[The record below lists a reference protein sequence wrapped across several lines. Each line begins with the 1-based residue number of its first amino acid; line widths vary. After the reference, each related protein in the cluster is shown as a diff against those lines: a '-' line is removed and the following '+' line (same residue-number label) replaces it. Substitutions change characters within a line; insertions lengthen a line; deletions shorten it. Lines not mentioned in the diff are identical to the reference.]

1 MKEEEIDK
9 KWENDLQATFQ
20 EKINSLIKKS
30 CDEFD
35 AKLFTFEKD
44 IKEKIDN
51 SFNVNQI
58 KNQMNKICRNVAY
71 NNYGNNLITAVLLC
85 LSNIEPFVLYFLDKK
100 NSKNGKN
107 YCSLFVELLDN
118 LWTKPGDKFE
128 PNLIHNQL
136 RETNYPIYKSKNPG
150 TIIKFFLSQLHEEL
164 NSDKSNNTEIFKEF
178 FVKYKNEQI
187 PLVNLNIKKGAK
199 SKISDYFN
207 LLDNNADI
215 EDLNN
220 NILIINLNRER
231 DPLHQICID
240 YQEELEVK
248 IKGENK
254 KYELISVLFKTNIK
268 LGEDFNY
275 SEQPKYKVCFKNFFN
290 QNWYSYDQNIE
301 LAGKKDILNDGQKAL
316 LLVYKKKI
324 D

>member
-240 YQEELEVK
+240 YHEELEVK